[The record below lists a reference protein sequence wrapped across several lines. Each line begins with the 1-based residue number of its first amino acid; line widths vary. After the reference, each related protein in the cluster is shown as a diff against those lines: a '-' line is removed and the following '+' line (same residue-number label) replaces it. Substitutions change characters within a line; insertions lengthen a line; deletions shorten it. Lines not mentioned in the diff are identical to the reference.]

1 MSTAVINSTNV
12 EQGNN
17 FFDFPMR
24 NIFSSVRAG
33 RFFYA
38 ETPSFCVIKQEAA
51 IMTKG
56 YIHVYTGDGKGK
68 TTAAIGLAIR
78 AVGAGKK
85 VCILQ
90 FMKSLAYSEQKILQS
105 IPGIT
110 LITLGKPY
118 FIAKEGM
125 LTDEQRKTW
134 GNHIRIYPAG
144 HPPKDYREMTL
155 KGIEQAIDAVSKNY
169 DMVILDEYNM
179 ARWYDLATE
188 EETEKI
194 LKARRPEVEL
204 IFTGRNAPKEILDA
218 ADLITEMKKIR
229 HYYDKGVPVRTGIEN

>member
-1 MSTAVINSTNV
+1 
-12 EQGNN
+12 
-17 FFDFPMR
+17 
-24 NIFSSVRAG
+24 
-33 RFFYA
+33 
-38 ETPSFCVIKQEAA
+38 
-51 IMTKG
+51 MTKG
-56 YIHVYTGDGKGK
+56 YIHIYTGDGKGK

-188 EETEKI
+188 EETEK
-194 LKARRPEVEL
+194 
-204 IFTGRNAPKEILDA
+204 F
-218 ADLITEMKKIR
+218 
-229 HYYDKGVPVRTGIEN
+229 